1 MLHRET
7 IITIS
12 PPSSL
17 LGVKYHLQKLF
28 GSSVKSAFLVYKTF
42 DLKFHHQKMQL
53 SLSFLLCLVLQTFYG
68 KYIFVLENVLPFQY
82 WKQSPQLWS
91 SRIWIFLQIC
101 TGWLESGKGPLRTW
115 LSFRE
120 AIAHFN
126 RIIWNKILIYILFA
140 YSSVTSKDASALEK
154 VKVKLLLKLSNLFTK
169 GESRQCK

>member
-1 MLHRET
+1 MLHRKT

-68 KYIFVLENVLPFQY
+68 KYIFCVGKCASLPILKTKSTALKLQNMNISTNLY
-82 WKQSPQLWS
+82 RLAGKWK
-91 SRIWIFLQIC
+91 R
-101 TGWLESGKGPLRTW
+101 
-115 LSFRE
+115 
-120 AIAHFN
+120 AIANMIVIPRSHCTFQQDHLEQDLN
-126 RIIWNKILIYILFA
+126 IYFVRLLF
-140 YSSVTSKDASALEK
+140 SD
-154 VKVKLLLKLSNLFTK
+154 F
-169 GESRQCK
+169 